1 MTNRQIRVRMTLPT
15 ITVLD
20 VLVET
25 AGTDIHG
32 LEICNR
38 AHLGTGT
45 VYPMLSRLEK
55 AGWVAARWEDDQT
68 WQREANNTWRP
79 RRRYY
84 EITGAGRAALAQSRQ
99 PKTKLRRG
107 AIQPGGA
114 S

>member
-1 MTNRQIRVRMTLPT
+1 MTGQPRIRMTLPT

-20 VLVET
+20 VLHAAVGENV
-25 AGTDIHG
+25 HG

-45 VYPMLSRLEK
+45 VYPMLSRLVK
-55 AGWVAARWEDDQT
+55 AGWVTARWEDDQA
-68 WQREANNTWRP
+68 WQESAEADWRP

-84 EITGAGRAALAQSRQ
+84 EITGEGQRALEASRA
-99 PKTKLRRG
+99 PKPKRTRR
-107 AIQPGGA
+107 IQLGGA